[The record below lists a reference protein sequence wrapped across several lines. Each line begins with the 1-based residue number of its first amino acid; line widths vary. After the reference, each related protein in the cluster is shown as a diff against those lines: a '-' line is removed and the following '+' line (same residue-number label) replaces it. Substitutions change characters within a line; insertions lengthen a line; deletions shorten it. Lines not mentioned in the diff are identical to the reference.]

1 MRNEQNL
8 LNNHRIETMEALTSK
23 KNVLTEQPRLMEAHA
38 NRKTTTISSSINSSN
53 KDGMAEPVTNNN
65 KGHKT
70 SQNISSVGNQARKK
84 LDGIKVTLKGSSIPQ
99 NIKPSVSITP
109 VSSSSRHTEVGP
121 GNGILCNDGNL
132 INKKGNTTTG
142 GIEIIPL
149 GHHHSSGHHS
159 SQAIDKSSSKATKN
173 PKDIIRRSL
182 SENDS
187 TPSSSSG
194 SKKKLSKQSG
204 GSGGQGALNSSGSS
218 KKIRHIADLERKSS
232 KSGDKKHTSSGTTY
246 LKRSSHSLSP
256 NNHGGKSAKLSSTLS
271 IAKANPSST
280 SPQFPAS
287 SGGIEIIPAMGGAS
301 QHSTSPS
308 AKSHSSYSNM
318 HIKDKSTSLASK
330 SSSSGLKVAI
340 KGSSSSSEG
349 KNRSEHRSVGASG
362 SNANSGLNTGISKSK
377 TGGSPGSGSSTVP
390 KQRSSPS
397 LVAAS
402 SQSQQKHSS
411 TLVGSSKINSSHNQ
425 INNSDKDRQ
434 RERERQQRSKAEKL
448 EREKL
453 SNEKKAE
460 EVKRILSG
468 GKPLN
473 TTFQIP
479 KLSSTS
485 SAIKNDDYVM
495 MTSSAKSTGE
505 AHVPQGSKSANASPK
520 YHGVSPKYG
529 GGIQP
534 IFNTSSVMGGNK
546 GMSTSPKL
554 SAGSSPKLASVS
566 PKSGAPGTFTL
577 PNSSASP
584 RYIGGGSVTPPNIS
598 PKHSIAASSNLGV
611 NSMLGGSSATQ
622 NTKSSPN
629 YTSQQLVNSSDPS
642 SLQKKSPMITSG
654 SKSHLSTQGQNS
666 VGNFKASPVLSTGNS
681 GKLDTSQIGLNS
693 GAKYQTPVSS
703 VASTVFSNSNRSQL
717 DQAVLNTTT
726 ELSNTV
732 NLVNQHN
739 QANTQTNENKKPLS
753 QMTGASA
760 LPMSIESKGVT
771 DTINKSIIVSNSVA
785 SNGGSNSSGK
795 SPSLS
800 LIDDISGQELK

>member
-8 LNNHRIETMEALTSK
+8 LNNHQIETTEALTSK
-23 KNVLTEQPRLMEAHA
+23 KNALTEQPRLMEAHA
-38 NRKTTTISSSINSSN
+38 NRKTTNISSSINSSN
-53 KDGMAEPVTNNN
+53 KEGMAEPVTNNN
-65 KGHKT
+65 KGHKP
-70 SQNISSVGNQARKK
+70 SQNISFVGNQARKK
-84 LDGIKVTLKGSSIPQ
+84 LDGIKVTLKGSPIPQ

-121 GNGILCNDGNL
+121 GNGILCNEGNL

-149 GHHHSSGHHS
+149 GHHHSSHS
-159 SQAIDKSSSKATKN
+159 SQAIDKSSLKATKN
-173 PKDIIRRSL
+173 PKDMPRRSL

-187 TPSSSSG
+187 MSSSSSG
-194 SKKKLSKQSG
+194 SKKKISKQSG
-204 GSGGQGALNSSGSS
+204 GSSGQGASNSSGSS
-218 KKIRHIADLERKSS
+218 KKVRHIADLERKSS
-232 KSGDKKHTSSGTTY
+232 KSGDKKHTSSGSTY

-271 IAKANPSST
+271 IAKINPSST
-280 SPQFPAS
+280 SPQISGS
-287 SGGIEIIPAMGGAS
+287 SGGIEILPAMGGAS
-301 QHSTSPS
+301 QHPTSPS
-308 AKSHSSYSNM
+308 AKSHSSSYSNM
-318 HIKDKSTSLASK
+318 HIKDKSTSLATKSSSTGLKVANK
-330 SSSSGLKVAI
+330 SSSSP
-340 KGSSSSSEG
+340 SEG
-349 KNRSEHRSVGASG
+349 KHRSDHRSVGSSG
-362 SNANSGLNTGISKSK
+362 SNANSGLSTGISKSK
-377 TGGSPGSGSSTVP
+377 TGGSPGSGSSIVP

-397 LVAAS
+397 LIAAS

-411 TLVGSSKINSSHNQ
+411 TLVGNSKHISSHNQ
-425 INNSDKDRQ
+425 LNNSEKDRQ

-460 EVKRILSG
+460 EVRRILSG

-485 SAIKNDDYVM
+485 SAIKSDDYVM
-495 MTSSAKSTGE
+495 MTSSAKNTGE
-505 AHVPQGSKSANASPK
+505 ALVPQGSKSANASPK

-534 IFNTSSVMGGNK
+534 IFNTSSGMGGNK

-554 SAGSSPKLASVS
+554 SAGSSPKLASIS
-566 PKSGAPGTFTL
+566 PKSGATGNFTL

-598 PKHSIAASSNLGV
+598 PKHSIAASSNLGGT
-611 NSMLGGSSATQ
+611 SILGGSSAPQ

-629 YTSQQLVNSSDPS
+629 YTLPQPGNLSDPS
-642 SLQKKSPMITSG
+642 SSQKKSSMISSG
-654 SKSHLSTQGQNS
+654 SKTQLSTQGQNS
-666 VGNFKASPVLSTGNS
+666 VGNYKTSPVLSTGNS
-681 GKLDTSQIGLNS
+681 GKLDASQIGLNS
-693 GAKYQTPVSS
+693 GTKYQTPVPSGTT
-703 VASTVFSNSNRSQL
+703 TVFSNSNKSLL
-717 DQAVLNTTT
+717 DQAVLSTTT
-726 ELSNTV
+726 ELSNTA
-732 NLVNQHN
+732 NPVNQLN
-739 QANTQTNENKKPLS
+739 QANTHTNENKKPLS

-771 DTINKSIIVSNSVA
+771 TDTINKSITVNNTNA